1 MVLRKKTK
9 RLAGTGPPLGHLA
22 NQPSDFEIHKEVEQ
36 PREVEEPS
44 ESIIQYNRRSKKPDS
59 VMGPIRRYF
68 PTNPYF

>member
-1 MVLRKKTK
+1 MVLRKKPN
-9 RLAGTGPPLGHLA
+9 RLPGTGPPLGHLA
-22 NQPSDFEIHKEVEQ
+22 NQPSDFEIHK
-36 PREVEEPS
+36 EVEEPS